1 MFETHFSNGEFD
13 ETTTAIGNNGV
24 VVIPDI
30 YLTTGKMVYAF
41 IYLHTESDDGET
53 VYRIN
58 IPVKKRGKPIDQ
70 EATPQEQSTITQA
83 IAELNNAINVSN
95 SNAEYAEGYM
105 NQAHGYSTDAYGY
118 SNTAS
123 EQAILAG
130 RSAETAEQMKNDAI
144 GAATRASASA
154 TRAED
159 NAVIAVNSANAAAQ
173 SAEDAESFAESAVA
187 SATDAAASAQSA
199 HASAQSIQSMTVEA
213 TTLTPGSPAT
223 AEWSDGTL
231 SLGIPKGD
239 KGLKGDPGDPGFS
252 PTATVSKS
260 GNATTLTVTDKTGTT
275 TATILDGSKGDPG
288 DPGTSPTASVSK
300 SGAKSTITITDEE
313 GTTTAEVLDGA
324 KGDPGVSPTI
334 AVSDI
339 PGGHRVTITDAD
351 HPGGI
356 SFDVMDGGTG
366 NGISS
371 AVLNQDYTLTLNFT
385 DGTSYTT
392 SSIRG
397 EKGEKGDT
405 GEVASLNSI
414 APDYSQSSTYAVGD
428 YCIYNDLLYVCLTT
442 ISTAE
447 AWTASHW
454 MQVNVTSVLSDLNGA
469 LTGIEGLIP
478 YVIGKNKYNPTD
490 CHPENGKLYRSAG
503 GTVTASGNYAIT
515 GKIPVEAETTYIFT
529 TTPFADVYSNV
540 TYYKGSDGN
549 TFISRENSKGAPFT
563 TPAEC
568 TFIGINLFGRTHT
581 EADYIEAIAVARL
594 EIGTVASAYEAYEKK
609 RMLSPDNIVNG
620 GALSD
625 ATAVQSQIN
634 LYDKRLA
641 IDGSYFNTSGGG
653 SILQNT
659 KYAFTG
665 KIPVEPNRQYNI
677 SRDPDSPL
685 TFGGAVYCFADDG
698 SYMGAAPL
706 SNYVYSH
713 LYSFTTPANCHT
725 IAVNMPRST
734 DHTTQEFNDT
744 IDTIMMCIGT
754 QRPLEYSAYE
764 EKAVVLADGLSDAY
778 TANRD
783 CFVGKKWLATGTS
796 VTWYDGKLYQ
806 NGVET
811 GKICRGYIGNVAR
824 RKKLSVI
831 NDGINGATLGNVN
844 SNSLINR
851 YTSLNWSGVD
861 IATLEFG
868 INDFGNA
875 VAIGTAEDAA
885 GTDTFAACLKT
896 VIEYALAQNPKLC
909 LVICT
914 EPDVRGATANS
925 GGHYLYEYTDV
936 TIAIAKQYRLPVCDW
951 FYHSGIN
958 ALTKG
963 NSSLDYLTA
972 DGTHP
977 NNDGHMRMGAMLNQ
991 LFDTLIC

>member
-1 MFETHFSNGEFD
+1 MPTKNPITMDRTQKLIADKLSSIADAINGESTD
-13 ETTTAIGNNGV
+13 SLPGEDPDAIKHAN
-24 VVIPDI
+24 
-30 YLTTGKMVYAF
+30 
-41 IYLHTESDDGET
+41 
-53 VYRIN
+53 
-58 IPVKKRGKPIDQ
+58 PITLDR
-70 EATPQEQSTITQA
+70 TQRMIIERLGAIRDA
-83 IAELNNAINVSN
+83 IAEQPSAKQ
-95 SNAEYAEGYM
+95 YAE
-105 NQAHGYSTDAYGY
+105 QA
-118 SNTAS
+118 
-123 EQAILAG
+123 E
-130 RSAETAEQMKNDAI
+130 
-144 GAATRASASA
+144 
-154 TRAED
+154 
-159 NAVIAVNSANAAAQ
+159 
-173 SAEDAESFAESAVA
+173 
-187 SATDAAASAQSA
+187 ASAQSA
-199 HASAQSIQSMTVEA
+199 EASAQQAMSGTPEGYSNLVESIAPV
-213 TTLTPGSPAT
+213 
-223 AEWSDGTL
+223 
-231 SLGIPKGD
+231 
-239 KGLKGDPGDPGFS
+239 FS
-252 PTATVSKS
+252 S
-260 GNATTLTVTDKTGTT
+260 
-275 TATILDGSKGDPG
+275 
-288 DPGTSPTASVSK
+288 
-300 SGAKSTITITDEE
+300 
-313 GTTTAEVLDGA
+313 
-324 KGDPGVSPTI
+324 
-334 AVSDI
+334 
-339 PGGHRVTITDAD
+339 
-351 HPGGI
+351 
-356 SFDVMDGGTG
+356 
-366 NGISS
+366 
-371 AVLNQDYTLTLNFT
+371 
-385 DGTSYTT
+385 GTSYTIGDIVLYNSALYQFVADHT
-392 SSIRG
+392 AGAWSENDVQAITVG
-397 EKGEKGDT
+397 EEL
-405 GEVASLNSI
+405 VALNSFF
-414 APDYSQSSTYAVGD
+414 P
-428 YCIYNDLLYVCLTT
+428 N
-442 ISTAE
+442 
-447 AWTASHW
+447 
-454 MQVNVTSVLSDLNGA
+454 
-469 LTGIEGLIP
+469 
-478 YVIGKNKYNPTD
+478 VIGKNKYNPED
-490 CHPENGKLYRSAG
+490 CHPENGKLYKSAD
-503 GTVTASGNYAIT
+503 GTVTAGGNYAIT

-529 TTPFADVYSNV
+529 TTPFADIYSNV
-540 TYYKGSDGN
+540 AYYKGSDGSI
-549 TFISRENSKGAPFT
+549 FISRENSNGAPFT

-568 TFIGINLFGRTHT
+568 TFIGISLFGRTHT
-581 EADYIEAIAVARL
+581 EADFNTAIASARL

-685 TFGGAVYCFADDG
+685 TFGGSVYCFADDG

-725 IAVNMPRST
+725 IAVNMSRST

-796 VTWYDGKLYQ
+796 VTWYDSKLYQ

-831 NDGINGATLGNVN
+831 NDGISGATLGNVN

-875 VAIGTAEDAA
+875 VAIGAAEDAA

-936 TIAIAKQYRLPVCDW
+936 TLAIAKQYRLPVCDW
-951 FYHSGIN
+951 FYQSGIN

-963 NSSLDYLTA
+963 NSSVDYLTA

-991 LFDTLIC
+991 LFDNLIC